1 MDNDD
6 DNTPDTTDT
15 PSVEKIK
22 VIVQEYLEG
31 EITYKKL
38 SEKYGYKEDRIR
50 KWVSRSNQ
58 GCRITGKPGSPLL
71 LDNDEG
77 VKLVELVKKG
87 DSDGECIRQNDF
99 KILLLEAIRRTS
111 LKDNIYY
118 TGSLSDDTYYH
129 YLNKLNLKVVNAEIR
144 PNARVIAQNN
154 AMNAVSNIVMLNH
167 VANNI
172 AVPNQFVNFDAT
184 QFYIGQAM
192 SDMTKVV
199 VSIDRES
206 KDHISTAKRKSDKA
220 SKYYVKWFCVI
231 NSNGFMHSSQL
242 FLVADEKMG
251 AEDFE
256 AYEVTGLSTATT
268 EGASGYVCFTKTR
281 CGNEKFFKFFNEHI
295 LIKFANSIYEKSI
308 PNSAIANGKDKIFIC
323 CDGEGIQIKPYFD
336 NKIKI
341 LFRRH
346 NCNII
351 KFAAS
356 TTAISQPCDAYNLFK
371 AIKTYLKSH
380 PDDFDQ
386 LSNTVLIENL
396 TIAFNARETANPN
409 RTKLQPVY
417 KMNMIALIA
426 KAFSAISTVVI
437 KKLIQN
443 SFIKIGFNPYNKT
456 VDIDQVLNQY
466 KININPTDRAQL
478 EESVP
483 ALVTTFNNNGEV
495 TRGDMEHL
503 GVVTK
508 YIEAN
513 NLPAERKK
521 KAISRRSCV
530 QLNNEQIQ
538 VQNHQ
543 NNNNKKRKAS
553 NILADDEGDE

>member
-1 MDNDD
+1 MDNNEV
-6 DNTPDTTDT
+6 NTPDATDT
-15 PSVEKIK
+15 PSGEKIK
-22 VIVQEYLEG
+22 EIVREYLEG
-31 EITYKKL
+31 RIKYKDL
-38 SEKYGYKEDRIR
+38 AEKHGYKEDRIR
-50 KWVSRSNQ
+50 KWVSRHNQ

-71 LDNDEG
+71 LDDTEG
-77 VKLVELVKKG
+77 ANLVELVNKG
-87 DSDGECIRQNDF
+87 DSDGKCIRQDDF
-99 KILLLEAIRRTS
+99 KKLLLEAIRRTS

-118 TGSLSDDTYYH
+118 TGDLSDDTYYH
-129 YLNKLNLKVVNAEIR
+129 YLKKLNLKVVNAEIR

-154 AMNAVSNIVMLNH
+154 AMNAVSNIIMLNQ

-206 KDHISTAKRKSDKA
+206 KDHISTPKRKSDKA

-231 NSNGFMHSSQL
+231 NANGSMHSSQL

-281 CGNEKFFKFFNEHI
+281 CGNDEFFKFFNENI
-295 LIKFANSIYEKSI
+295 LIPFANSISEKSI
-308 PNSAIANGKDKIFIC
+308 PNSAFANGKYKIFIC

-336 NKIKI
+336 DEIKK
-341 LFRRH
+341 LF
-346 NCNII
+346 NDNDCNII
-351 KFAAS
+351 KLAAS
-356 TTAISQPCDAYNLFK
+356 TTAISQPCDAYNIFK
-371 AIKTYLKSH
+371 AIKTYLKNH
-380 PDDFDQ
+380 HDDFDQ

-396 TIAFNARETANPN
+396 TIAFNARETANPD
-409 RTKLQPVY
+409 RPKLQHAY
-417 KMNMIALIA
+417 KQNMIALIA
-426 KAFSAISTVVI
+426 KAFSAISTVVNR
-437 KKLIQN
+437 KLIQD
-443 SFIKIGFNPYNKT
+443 SFIKIGFNPYNTT
-456 VDIDQVLNQY
+456 VDINQVLNQY
-466 KININPTDRAQL
+466 KINITPTDRIQL
-478 EESVP
+478 EKSIP
-483 ALVTTFNNNGEV
+483 ALVLAFKNNGEV
-495 TRGDMEHL
+495 NRGDMEHL
-503 GVVTK
+503 GVVSK

-530 QLNNEQIQ
+530 QLNNEHIQ
-538 VQNHQ
+538 VQNVEN
-543 NNNNKKRKAS
+543 NNNNKKRKATIAD
-553 NILADDEGDE
+553 NNDDDE

>member
-1 MDNDD
+1 
-6 DNTPDTTDT
+6 
-15 PSVEKIK
+15 
-22 VIVQEYLEG
+22 
-31 EITYKKL
+31 
-38 SEKYGYKEDRIR
+38 
-50 KWVSRSNQ
+50 
-58 GCRITGKPGSPLL
+58 
-71 LDNDEG
+71 
-77 VKLVELVKKG
+77 
-87 DSDGECIRQNDF
+87 
-99 KILLLEAIRRTS
+99 
-111 LKDNIYY
+111 
-118 TGSLSDDTYYH
+118 
-129 YLNKLNLKVVNAEIR
+129 
-144 PNARVIAQNN
+144 
-154 AMNAVSNIVMLNH
+154 
-167 VANNI
+167 
-172 AVPNQFVNFDAT
+172 
-184 QFYIGQAM
+184 
-192 SDMTKVV
+192 
-199 VSIDRES
+199 
-206 KDHISTAKRKSDKA
+206 
-220 SKYYVKWFCVI
+220 
-231 NSNGFMHSSQL
+231 
-242 FLVADEKMG
+242 
-251 AEDFE
+251 
-256 AYEVTGLSTATT
+256 
-268 EGASGYVCFTKTR
+268 
-281 CGNEKFFKFFNEHI
+281 
-295 LIKFANSIYEKSI
+295 
-308 PNSAIANGKDKIFIC
+308 DKIFIC

-396 TIAFNARETANPN
+396 TIAFNARETANPD

-443 SFIKIGFNPYNKT
+443 SFIKIGFTPYNKT
-456 VDIDQVLNQY
+456 VDIDQALNQY

-478 EESVP
+478 EASLP

-513 NLPAERKK
+513 NLPAERRK

-538 VQNHQ
+538 VQNQ